1 MISGNDLRY
10 QTETTKRETDNV
22 IRLTVCAYKLWKAS
36 KIKRQDEKN
45 S

>member
-36 KIKRQDEKN
+36 KIKSQDEKN